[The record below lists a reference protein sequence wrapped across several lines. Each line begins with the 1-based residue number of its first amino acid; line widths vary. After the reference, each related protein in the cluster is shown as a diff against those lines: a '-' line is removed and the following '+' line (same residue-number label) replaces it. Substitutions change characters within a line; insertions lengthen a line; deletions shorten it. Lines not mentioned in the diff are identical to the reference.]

1 VFIENM
7 TFHRC
12 SGREE
17 SMTGLAVPFAFKSMA
32 SDLVPEPS
40 LFPRETL
47 RAAGEVTTEGFPI
60 PSSVCMHVHFTRII
74 AFEPPVT
81 ARL

>member
-1 VFIENM
+1 
-7 TFHRC
+7 
-12 SGREE
+12 
-17 SMTGLAVPFAFKSMA
+17 MTGLTVPFTFKSVT
-32 SDLVPEPS
+32 SDLVPES
-40 LFPRETL
+40 IVFPRETF

-60 PSSVCMHVHFTRII
+60 PSSVCMHVYFTRII